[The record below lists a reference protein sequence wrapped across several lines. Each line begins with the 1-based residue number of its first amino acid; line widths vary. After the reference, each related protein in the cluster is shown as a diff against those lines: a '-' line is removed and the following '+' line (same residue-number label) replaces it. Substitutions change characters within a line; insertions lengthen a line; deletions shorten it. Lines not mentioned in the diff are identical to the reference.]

1 MDTRWMRVCWP
12 GDKNHRSSKLETGR
26 NVGNAPIKS
35 VFPTW
40 TQYTRAQLPLWKPK
54 TPQHYFISQS
64 TNTLCSNA
72 DGIGFRWD
80 SLRCLQTLHSYRA
93 LQSSYMINAL
103 LCHAQ
108 PFCSGLNIWGSVS
121 KTVSENVAQLFYW
134 KSYGMSWYVVLHSAR
149 KGTDVS
155 CLEIMTKIRH
165 FQLFV

>member
-1 MDTRWMRVCWP
+1 MFYLWKEDKCSADGEKEGVCSPRTVPTHLLLFTSEEMDTRWMRGCWP

-26 NVGNAPIKS
+26 NVGNAPIKT

-80 SLRCLQTLHSYRA
+80 GRRCLQTLQILCTLIERFSRA
-93 LQSSYMINAL
+93 
-103 LCHAQ
+103 
-108 PFCSGLNIWGSVS
+108 IWLMLSCAMYS
-121 KTVSENVAQLFYW
+121 LFAP
-134 KSYGMSWYVVLHSAR
+134 V
-149 KGTDVS
+149 
-155 CLEIMTKIRH
+155 
-165 FQLFV
+165 